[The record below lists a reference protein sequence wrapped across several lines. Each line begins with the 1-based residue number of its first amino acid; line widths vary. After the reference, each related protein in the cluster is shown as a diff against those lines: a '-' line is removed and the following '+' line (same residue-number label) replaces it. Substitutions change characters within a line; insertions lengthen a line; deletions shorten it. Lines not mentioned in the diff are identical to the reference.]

1 MLSMFT
7 RLIVLYWEIGHTV
20 LGKKI
25 IIMELLLSNFSL
37 DFFVVL
43 VYIMGYHMLLL
54 RDMSF
59 VAQSTYF
66 VLNNRVVENVVS
78 MYVRFSKQ
86 SYAKFV

>member
-1 MLSMFT
+1 MGNRAYS
-7 RLIVLYWEIGHTV
+7 IGE
-20 LGKKI
+20 KI

-54 RDMSF
+54 RDMSL

-78 MYVRFSKQ
+78 MYVRFSKK